1 MLSALKQKARRIGR
15 SLERALRMLQTRA
28 ARPDRTEL
36 IAEADRVRAMTPGP
50 LDDSVPLLREDRD
63 SR

>member
-1 MLSALKQKARRIGR
+1 MSALKQNARRIGR
-15 SLERALRMLQTRA
+15 SLERALRMLQTRE

-36 IAEADRVRAMTPGP
+36 IAEADRVRATTPGP
-50 LDDSVPLLREDRD
+50 LDDSVALLREDRD